1 MFVVFPRLM
10 THGVSAQQALSLRL
24 SSTQTHIGILHRM
37 SLITT
42 AMSAAYSIA
51 TRVPESKYS

>member
-10 THGVSAQQALSLRL
+10 THGFSAQQAVSLRL
-24 SSTQTHIGILHRM
+24 SSTWTHVGILHRM
-37 SLITT
+37 SLTTT

-51 TRVPESKYS
+51 TQVPESKYS